1 MAANSLGKDGQPE
14 VGLVLRGASF
24 EQFLGGVCMATE
36 GEILGRKQDKEKG
49 GFEGEGE
56 REEQLGGG
64 K

>member
-1 MAANSLGKDGQPE
+1 
-14 VGLVLRGASF
+14 
-24 EQFLGGVCMATE
+24 MATE

-64 K
+64 KRARTPQDSRSWSQEAMVASIE